1 MVGPNEANCPGGLH
15 MRRII
20 FLVLLGLLG
29 FYVAMPAWSGW
40 RLYQALQT
48 RDPRTL
54 EAVVD
59 FPSVR
64 ESLRP
69 VVAQQVEARLDQQ
82 IKQSGGALG
91 GILGGDV
98 KAQLVPRITTQALA
112 TIVTPENVIRIVA
125 EGANAAAVQKVVMEK
140 IGEISQGLPGQGGGA
155 GAGGAQLPGGLGQI
169 LGQVGVPGFGGRQ
182 QPQPAPV
189 PTPAPA
195 PAAGDAKPASFGL
208 GNIKGVSFDGPLAFA
223 VSVARDA
230 ASPKAD
236 LTAGMAFKD
245 LSWKVTKLV
254 PNL

>member
-1 MVGPNEANCPGGLH
+1 

-20 FLVLLGLLG
+20 VLIVLGLIA
-29 FYVAMPAWSGW
+29 FYVALPAWSGW
-40 RLYQALQT
+40 RLHQALQN

-82 IKQSGGALG
+82 IKQSSGALG

-98 KAQLVPRITTQALA
+98 KAQLVPRITEQALA

-125 EGANAAAVQKVVMEK
+125 EGANAAAVQKVVTEK
-140 IGEISQGLPGQGGGA
+140 IGEISGRIPGLPGQGGGT

-169 LGQVGVPGFGGRQ
+169 LGQVGVPGFGGGQ
-182 QPQPAPV
+182 QRA
-189 PTPAPA
+189 PAPA
-195 PAAGDAKPASFGL
+195 PAPSPTAGDAKPASFGL
-208 GNIKGVSFDGPLAFA
+208 GNIKGISFDGPLAFA

-245 LSWKVTKLV
+245 LTWKVTKLV

>member
-1 MVGPNEANCPGGLH
+1 
-15 MRRII
+15 MRRIVL
-20 FLVLLGLLG
+20 LVLLGLLG

-40 RLYQALQT
+40 RLHQALQN

-69 VVAQQVEARLDQQ
+69 TVTQLVETRLDQQ
-82 IKQSGGALG
+82 IKQSGGGLG
-91 GILGGDV
+91 NILGGDI

-125 EGANAAAVQKVVMEK
+125 EGANAAALQKVVMEK
-140 IGEISQGLPGQGGGA
+140 IGEISQGLPGAGGGA
-155 GAGGAQLPGGLGQI
+155 GSGGAQLPGGLGQI

-182 QPQPAPV
+182 QPQPSPA
-189 PTPAPA
+189 PTPSPA

-208 GNIKGVSFDGPLAFA
+208 GNIKGISFDGPLAFA

-230 ASPKAD
+230 TSPKAD
-236 LTAGMAFKD
+236 FTAGMAFKD
-245 LSWKVTKLV
+245 LTWKVTKLV